1 MAERPFNHKK
11 PIILTKTQEKIIILM
26 CEDRKY
32 EWIAKRLGITLNS
45 LFKTLKQAQLANNIR
60 TNYGLLVR
68 YIGNGYLDDYD
79 I

>member
-1 MAERPFNHKK
+1 MAERPFNYKK

-26 CEDRKY
+26 CEDRSY

-45 LFKTLKQAQLANNIR
+45 LFKTLKQAQLANKIR